1 MEQSPRSQSG
11 VKRRAGKRAPGGPS
25 DTDAENND
33 TSPPVEPADELG
45 ATRVISTD
53 IGVQSSA
60 AARSSTSTSLQGDDT
75 VLPPVPQAE
84 LKELGEFRILQKL
97 GEGAMGVVYRAF
109 QPSFN
114 REVAL
119 KILFPHVANNPK
131 LRTRLEREGEVMF
144 RLSHPSI
151 VQSYAIDELEGRHF
165 IAMEYV
171 DGENLQK
178 VLNRLGKLGV
188 GDALYI
194 TLACARALKHA
205 HDEGL
210 IHRDIKPD
218 NILVNSKGEVKVTD
232 LGMVK
237 LEDED
242 MSLTATG
249 HAVGTPWY
257 MPLEQAR
264 SAKDAD
270 LRCDIYALGCMLY
283 CLLTGQPPFVG
294 RTIVEVIQAKE
305 VGTFPPARQR
315 NTEVPER
322 LDLIIFKMTQKL
334 ARNRYANCAEV
345 IEALESLDL
354 TNPRLSYL
362 FSDTPTPR
370 PSATRVRASATMEGA
385 APSAADRDLALRES
399 EVKAD
404 VWYIRM
410 STASGKAMVRQL
422 NSAEVIKLIGAKD
435 FDPEATTASRNRSEG
450 FRSLAT
456 YREFQNLV
464 LARTA
469 RSNVDEKTVRYRNL
483 YKKIEEQEKK
493 REQEQSKPETDASN
507 LNYWGGI
514 FLRTAGYTA
523 LAAAGIYILFI
534 LLPKLLQN

>member
-1 MEQSPRSQSG
+1 MEQSPRSPSG
-11 VKRRAGKRAPGGPS
+11 IKRRPGSRAPDDLA
-25 DTDAENND
+25 DTNAENAD
-33 TSPPVEPADELG
+33 KTAPVEADAELG
-45 ATRVISTD
+45 ATRIISSD
-53 IGVQSSA
+53 IATPLHSPAPCGTA
-60 AARSSTSTSLQGDDT
+60 DTLLPARSQEVRS
-75 VLPPVPQAE
+75 
-84 LKELGEFRILQKL
+84 LGEYRILQKV
-97 GEGAMGVVYRAF
+97 GEGAMGTVYRAF
-109 QPSFN
+109 QDGEIK

-119 KILFPHVANNPK
+119 KVLFPHVANNPK
-131 LRTRLEREGEVMF
+131 LLKRMEIEGRIMGRLD
-144 RLSHPSI
+144 HPSI
-151 VQSYAIDELEGRHF
+151 VCGFGIGEAEGRHF

-178 VLNRLGKLGV
+178 VLNRLGRLGV
-188 GDALYI
+188 GDALHI
-194 TLACARALKHA
+194 ALACAHALKYA
-205 HDEGL
+205 HNEGL
-210 IHRDIKPD
+210 IHRDVKPD
-218 NILVNSKGEVKVTD
+218 NVLINSKGEIKVTD

-315 NTEVPER
+315 NPEVPEK
-322 LDLIIFKMTQKL
+322 LDLIIYKMTQKL

-345 IEALESLDL
+345 IEALESLNL
-354 TNPRLSYL
+354 ANARLSFL
-362 FSDTPTPR
+362 DSDTPTPR
-370 PSATRVRASATMEGA
+370 PSTTRVRVPATMEGT
-385 APSAADRDLALRES
+385 APLPSQET
-399 EVKAD
+399 EVKTD
-404 VWYIRM
+404 VWYVRLP
-410 STASGKAMVRQL
+410 TPSGKAMVRQL
-422 NSAEVIKLIGAKD
+422 STAEVIKLIAAKD
-435 FDPEATTASRNRSEG
+435 FDAEATAASRSRNEG

-469 RSNVDEKTVRYRNL
+469 RSAVDEKTVRYRNL

-493 REQEQSKPETDASN
+493 REQEHTKEKPEVSN

-514 FLRTAGYTA
+514 VLRSAGYVA
-523 LAAAGIYILFI
+523 LAAIGIYVLFVLI
-534 LLPKLLQN
+534 PKLLQN